1 MTVFLPPLRISAE
14 LYQVLNVALL
24 LLSILHILLCLSIS
38 IHTHP
43 YPPHTTQHGMLVNR
57 PSAFIF
63 QQIILPYIASTSR
76 ATTTTTTHQQRYFSS
91 SSSATKPFE
100 SQVQV
105 EREGRST
112 WEPYPASVSGLKQR
126 TREYLGI
133 GDDRKSSGSSSKSK
147 GKGVEV
153 DPNGKEAYK
162 RTAALAMERII
173 KSHQPVSSG
182 SGVRVKTSYKEKW
195 KAQIEGNGPSPLD
208 GAGLGNAGLQDGP
221 EVTSHQGTHSRTKGE
236 ISSTT
241 SVQGTKTTSTST
253 TQISA
258 EPAPTKRRPF
268 PPIVH
273 QLLQARQFRLAVNH
287 ILSIS
292 AYALDPVLVDN
303 VAGFMERH
311 GGGRAAERLR
321 RGKIPTAEEKAAMTQ
336 NGEER
341 LPDEYWSLICSSRPL
356 PKTLDDVS
364 TYMPGIDLTPTDKFT
379 AFCNI
384 QLAHLLSTDSARSVI
399 PPKHVRKPN
408 VSLRQLSDLLAR
420 IHHLENHRGFIP
432 DRVTANII
440 LSCWLR
446 CSLAPSP
453 SGLRLAYTKSG
464 WKPSLKHNSKGQG
477 AFGKKQLGALFDTI
491 SKLIDRSILS
501 RDESLSYQR
510 HVQPFVRMLNK
521 GFFELEHEEGFVRVK
536 EWDRAVKKVLLER
549 QAGGAIHADEKE
561 EKESRDK

>member
-1 MTVFLPPLRISAE
+1 
-14 LYQVLNVALL
+14 
-24 LLSILHILLCLSIS
+24 
-38 IHTHP
+38 
-43 YPPHTTQHGMLVNR
+43 MLVNR

-76 ATTTTTTHQQRYFSS
+76 TATSITTTNQQRYFSS
-91 SSSATKPFE
+91 SSSATKPYE

-112 WEPYPASVSGLKQR
+112 WEPYPASASRRR

-147 GKGVEV
+147 GRGVEV

-173 KSHQPVSSG
+173 QSHQPVSSG

-195 KAQIEGNGPSPLD
+195 KAQIEGNRPSPLD
-208 GAGLGNAGLQDGP
+208 GAGLGNAGLQDSP

-241 SVQGTKTTSTST
+241 STSATKTTST
-253 TQISA
+253 TQTSA
-258 EPAPTKRRPF
+258 EPIPPKRKRPF

-273 QLLQARQFRLAVNH
+273 QLLLARQFRLAVNH
-287 ILSIS
+287 VLSIS

-321 RGKIPTAEEKAAMTQ
+321 RGKVPTAEEKAAMTQ

-364 TYMPGIDLTPTDKFT
+364 TYMPGIDLSPKEKFT

-408 VSLRQLSDLLAR
+408 LSLRQLSDLLAR

-464 WKPSLKHNSKGQG
+464 WKPSPKHNSKGQG
-477 AFGKKQLGALFDTI
+477 AFGKKQLGSLFDTI

-549 QAGGAIHADEKE
+549 QAGEAVQKKE
-561 EKESRDK
+561 EEGGGREK

>member
-1 MTVFLPPLRISAE
+1 MTVFLHSRISAE
-14 LYQVLNVALL
+14 LCLVLNVALL
-24 LLSILHILLCLSIS
+24 LLSILYIYTLY
-38 IHTHP
+38 IHTYT
-43 YPPHTTQHGMLVNR
+43 YPPTTHTTQHGMLVNR

-76 ATTTTTTHQQRYFSS
+76 TTTTTTTTHKQRYFAS
-91 SSSATKPFE
+91 SSSATKPYE
-100 SQVQV
+100 GQV
-105 EREGRST
+105 ERESRST
-112 WEPYPASVSGLKQR
+112 WEPYPASATR
-126 TREYLGI
+126 RRIREYLNL
-133 GDDRKSSGSSSKSK
+133 GDDRKSSGSSSKSKSK

-173 KSHQPVSSG
+173 QSHQPVSSG
-182 SGVRVKTSYKEKW
+182 SGVRVKTTYKEKW
-195 KAQIEGNGPSPLD
+195 IAQLEDNRRSPLD
-208 GAGLGNAGLQDGP
+208 GAGLGHEGLRDSP
-221 EVTSHQGTHSRTKGE
+221 EVTSHQGTHPRTKGE
-236 ISSTT
+236 ISSAT
-241 SVQGTKTTSTST
+241 STSGTKTTSTST
-253 TQISA
+253 STTQISP
-258 EPAPTKRRPF
+258 EPVPPKRKRPF

-273 QLLQARQFRLAVNH
+273 QLLLARQFRLAVNH
-287 ILSIS
+287 VLSIS
-292 AYALDPVLVDN
+292 AYALDPVLVGN

-341 LPDEYWSLICSSRPL
+341 LPDEYWSLLCSSRPL
-356 PKTLDDVS
+356 PKTLNDLS
-364 TYMPGIDLTPTDKFT
+364 TYMPGIELTPTQKFT

-399 PPKHVRKPN
+399 PPTHVRKPN
-408 VSLRQLSDLLAR
+408 PSLRQLSDLLAR

-446 CSLAPSP
+446 CSLAPTP
-453 SGLRLAYTKSG
+453 SGIRLAYTKSG
-464 WKPSLKHNSKGQG
+464 WKPSPKHNSKGQG

-549 QAGGAIHADEKE
+549 QAGEAVQKKE
-561 EKESRDK
+561 EEGGGREK

>member
-1 MTVFLPPLRISAE
+1 
-14 LYQVLNVALL
+14 
-24 LLSILHILLCLSIS
+24 
-38 IHTHP
+38 
-43 YPPHTTQHGMLVNR
+43 MLVNR

-63 QQIILPYIASTSR
+63 QQIILPYIVSTSR
-76 ATTTTTTHQQRYFSS
+76 TTTTITTTNPQRYFSS
-91 SSSATKPFE
+91 SSSATKPYE

-112 WEPYPASVSGLKQR
+112 WEPYPASVSGSKQR

-133 GDDRKSSGSSSKSK
+133 GDDRKSSGSSSSSK
-147 GKGVEV
+147 GRGVEV

-195 KAQIEGNGPSPLD
+195 KAQIEGNRPSPLD
-208 GAGLGNAGLQDGP
+208 GAGLGDAGLQDSP
-221 EVTSHQGTHSRTKGE
+221 EVTSDHDTHSRTKGE
-236 ISSTT
+236 ISSAT
-241 SVQGTKTTSTST
+241 STSGTKTTSTST
-253 TQISA
+253 TQTSA

-364 TYMPGIDLTPTDKFT
+364 TYMPGIDLTPKEKFT

-408 VSLRQLSDLLAR
+408 LSLRQLSDLLAR

-464 WKPSLKHNSKGQG
+464 WKPSPKHNSKGQG

-549 QAGGAIHADEKE
+549 QAGEAVQKKE
-561 EKESRDK
+561 EEGGGRDK

>member
-1 MTVFLPPLRISAE
+1 
-14 LYQVLNVALL
+14 
-24 LLSILHILLCLSIS
+24 
-38 IHTHP
+38 
-43 YPPHTTQHGMLVNR
+43 MLVNR

-76 ATTTTTTHQQRYFSS
+76 TATTTTTLQQRYFSS

-100 SQVQV
+100 GQAQV

-112 WEPYPASVSGLKQR
+112 WEPYPASVSGSRRR

-133 GDDRKSSGSSSKSK
+133 GDDRKSSGSGSRPK
-147 GKGVEV
+147 GRGVEV
-153 DPNGKEAYK
+153 DPNGEEAYK

-173 KSHQPVSSG
+173 QSHQPVTIG

-195 KAQIEGNGPSPLD
+195 RAQLGDERRSPLD
-208 GAGLGNAGLQDGP
+208 RAGLGNEGLQDSP
-221 EVTSHQGTHSRTKGE
+221 EVTSHQDTRSRTKGE
-236 ISSTT
+236 TSPSTSISA
-241 SVQGTKTTSTST
+241 TKTTST

-258 EPAPTKRRPF
+258 EPAPTKRKRPF
-268 PPIVH
+268 PPIIH
-273 QLLQARQFRLAVNH
+273 QLLLARQFRLAVNH
-287 ILSIS
+287 VLSIS

-321 RGKIPTAEEKAAMTQ
+321 RGKIPSAEEKAAMTQ

-356 PKTLDDVS
+356 PKTLNDLS
-364 TYMPGIDLTPTDKFT
+364 TYMPGIDITLTPTQKFT

-399 PPKHVRKPN
+399 PPTHVRKPN
-408 VSLRQLSDLLAR
+408 PSLRQLSDLLAR
-420 IHHLENHRGFIP
+420 IHHLETHRGFIP

-464 WKPSLKHNSKGQG
+464 WKPAPKLNSKGQG
-477 AFGKKQLGALFDTI
+477 QFGKKQLGALFDTI

-501 RDESLSYQR
+501 RDKSLNYQR

-549 QAGGAIHADEKE
+549 QAGGAVHADEKE
-561 EKESRDK
+561 GNESRDK